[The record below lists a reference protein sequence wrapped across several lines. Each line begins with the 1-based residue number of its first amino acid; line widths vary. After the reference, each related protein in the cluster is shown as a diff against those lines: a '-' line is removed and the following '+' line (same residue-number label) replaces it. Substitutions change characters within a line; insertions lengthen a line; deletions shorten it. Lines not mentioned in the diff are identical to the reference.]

1 MNRKFKASEDGVV
14 GIVVAVLLI
23 GLMVSV
29 VSLVQLVYVPDW
41 MEQREAEHMDEV
53 VTQFSQLKFAI
64 DTLNANKQNYTTI
77 ATSITLGSKELP
89 YWMSLRAFGNLEIL
103 SDEFKITINNVSS
116 SSNFSIGTIKYSS
129 SNGYFIDQDFIYEGG
144 AIITNQADGN
154 IISIKPSFPGI
165 KKVGNKLF
173 LTLNLINIS
182 GVGGKLSG
190 SGYGTTAI
198 QTEYSGSQIEQI
210 IEDVRSIEIIS
221 KYFYS
226 WYMFMN
232 WTLEN
237 QGLVPGALSGDF
249 YVIPDYD
256 NSSITIDFFSSNI
269 EGYPTINLSII
280 EILAQIGPGWI
291 D

>member
-1 MNRKFKASEDGVV
+1 MNRKFIDSKDGVV

-29 VSLVQLVYVPDW
+29 VSLVQLVYVPNW

-53 VTQFSQLKFAI
+53 ATQFSQLKFAI

-103 SDEFKITINNVSS
+103 SDEFRITINNVSS
-116 SSNFSIGTIKYSS
+116 SSQFSIGTIKYSS

-154 IISIKPSFPGI
+154 IISIKPSFPSI

-173 LTLNLINIS
+173 LTANLINIS
-182 GVGGKLSG
+182 GS
-190 SGYGTTAI
+190 
-198 QTEYSGSQIEQI
+198 
-210 IEDVRSIEIIS
+210 
-221 KYFYS
+221 YS
-226 WYMFMN
+226 WYIFMN

-237 QGLVPGALSGDF
+237 QGLIPGALGGDF
-249 YVIPDYD
+249 YITPNY
-256 NSSITIDFFSSNI
+256 NNNSITIDFFSSNI